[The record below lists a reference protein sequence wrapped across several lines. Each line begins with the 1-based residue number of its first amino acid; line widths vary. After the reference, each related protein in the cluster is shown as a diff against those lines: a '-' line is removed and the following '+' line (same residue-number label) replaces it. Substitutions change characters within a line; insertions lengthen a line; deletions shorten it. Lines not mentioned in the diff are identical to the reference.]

1 MDKYELMY
9 AVFIIVMAS
18 IVLVGLMEML
28 NV

>member
-1 MDKYELMY
+1 MDKYQLMY
-9 AVFIIVMAS
+9 NVFIIVMAS

>member
-1 MDKYELMY
+1 MDKYQLMY

-18 IVLVGLMEML
+18 VVLVGLMEML

>member
-1 MDKYELMY
+1 MDKYQLMY